1 LTGITDEGVVQLVCQ
16 YVIIIINN
24 ISVFDPTALP
34 RLHRMQVQLQ
44 DVQVAESESFHFSQ
58 TRF

>member
-1 LTGITDEGVVQLVCQ
+1 MKELFNW
-16 YVIIIINN
+16 YVIIIIKN
-24 ISVFDPTALP
+24 ISAFDPTALP